1 MINSTINNLRSS
13 LHASVASLKQAA
25 PAQRIDRSALALQ
38 ALSQRLHTAIN
49 SVLQIRQQQLAVA
62 CRSLD
67 TTSPLA
73 TLERG
78 YAIVTRQRDGHVL
91 QQATSV
97 EPGEQVTARLA
108 QGRLLCTVDECLETE
123 QRDKQD

>member
-1 MINSTINNLRSS
+1 MC
-13 LHASVASLKQAA
+13 
-25 PAQRIDRSALALQ
+25 
-38 ALSQRLHTAIN
+38 
-49 SVLQIRQQQLAVA
+49 IRD
-62 CRSLD
+62 S
-67 TTSPLA
+67 
-73 TLERG
+73 G

-123 QRDKQD
+123 LRDEQD